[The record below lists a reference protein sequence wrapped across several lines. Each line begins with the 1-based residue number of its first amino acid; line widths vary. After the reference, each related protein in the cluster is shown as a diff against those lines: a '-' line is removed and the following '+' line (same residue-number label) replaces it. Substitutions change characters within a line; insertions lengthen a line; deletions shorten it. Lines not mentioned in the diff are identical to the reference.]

1 MPPHGPPCPITI
13 FINYY
18 AAVSAQNGLTT
29 LPAGLSLRDRSCGCV
44 GVACVP
50 TAVAVASAVAD
61 LCGHDGMPATR
72 KSSAAVAADD
82 DAGTPSPVAM
92 KGKKPAWVEP
102 TCCMAMVVTGGLSK
116 RHYVVETNEIEWE
129 RGEVKTFVRVSKN
142 DEWVLKLVLGDG
154 GQKGG
159 LRRTM
164 LVEMLRSKL
173 IEEAGA
179 AVAGPIMADD
189 PMDQLDKSAS
199 VRPPSK
205 RAKICKRAKDKIVAV
220 EMPRYCHLG
229 MNKSSEK
236 INIELMACSTN
247 QLWLNMDS
255 VPWFISYLSAEV
267 RSGGVSHEAEDAIPS
282 NCEVDNLNISWDF
295 QSNDAWVGTWV
306 EGPMK
311 GNTVTVAMSK
321 FNEVKF
327 QQIAAQAGVE
337 TSFHNASREDL
348 KTAARQYLLA
358 HCERQ
363 LASSRSCGSSP
374 G

>member
-1 MPPHGPPCPITI
+1 MPPMAPHAQLPFSLTI
-13 FINYY
+13 NY

-50 TAVAVASAVAD
+50 TAVALASAVAD
-61 LCGHDGMPATR
+61 LCGHDGMPPKR
-72 KSSAAVAADD
+72 KNSAAVAADD
-82 DAGTPSPVAM
+82 DAGTPSPAAK
-92 KGKKPAWVEP
+92 KGNKPTWVEP
-102 TCCMAMVVTGGLSK
+102 TCCTATVVTGGFTK
-116 RHYVVETNEIEWE
+116 RHYVVETNEVEWQADE
-129 RGEVKTFVRVSKN
+129 IKTFVRVSKN

-159 LRRTM
+159 LRRTS

-173 IEEAGA
+173 VEGSGA
-179 AVAGPIMADD
+179 AVGGPTDD
-189 PMDQLDKSAS
+189 PMDQLDKSS
-199 VRPPSK
+199 GVRPPSK
-205 RAKICKRAKDKIVAV
+205 KAKTSKRAKDKIITV

-236 INIELMACSTN
+236 VNVELMACSTN

-255 VPWFISYLSAEV
+255 VPWLISYLSAEA
-267 RSGGVSHEAEDAIPS
+267 RSGGVSHEAEDAILPS
-282 NCEVDNLNISWDF
+282 NCEVDNLNLSWDF

-306 EGPMK
+306 EGPLK
-311 GNTVTVAMSK
+311 GQTVTVPMSK

-327 QQIAAQAGVE
+327 QQSAAQAGVK
-337 TSFHNASREDL
+337 TIFQDASREDL
-348 KTAARQYLLA
+348 KTAARHYLLA

>member
-1 MPPHGPPCPITI
+1 
-13 FINYY
+13 
-18 AAVSAQNGLTT
+18 
-29 LPAGLSLRDRSCGCV
+29 
-44 GVACVP
+44 
-50 TAVAVASAVAD
+50 
-61 LCGHDGMPATR
+61 
-72 KSSAAVAADD
+72 
-82 DAGTPSPVAM
+82 
-92 KGKKPAWVEP
+92 
-102 TCCMAMVVTGGLSK
+102 
-116 RHYVVETNEIEWE
+116 
-129 RGEVKTFVRVSKN
+129 
-142 DEWVLKLVLGDG
+142 
-154 GQKGG
+154 
-159 LRRTM
+159 
-164 LVEMLRSKL
+164 
-173 IEEAGA
+173 
-179 AVAGPIMADD
+179 
-189 PMDQLDKSAS
+189 MDQLDKSAS
-199 VRPPSK
+199 GRPPSK
-205 RAKICKRAKDKIVAV
+205 KTKISKRSKDKLVAV
-220 EMPRYCHLG
+220 EMSRYCHLG

-282 NCEVDNLNISWDF
+282 NCEVDNLNMSWDF

-311 GNTVTVAMSK
+311 GQTVTVAMSK

-327 QQIAAQAGVE
+327 QQSAAQAGVE
-337 TSFHNASREDL
+337 TSFDKASREDI